1 MHEPY
6 TYFSLHR
13 LCSLGVK
20 KSMSL
25 INDANKADM
34 ENVMMSIHNTFARDI
49 KFIQD
54 AKRIILSTDPN
65 YNYLYKSVRGSVSTV
80 QRQITEKTFKARVLY
95 VGRQED
101 GLFDA
106 EANAQ
111 IKVEKHIGEVRIK
124 VDATGHQY
132 LKDAKR
138 VELDG
143 RMFTVSSDERP
154 HGLFSPQFYTFYL
167 KPINS

>member
-1 MHEPY
+1 
-6 TYFSLHR
+6 
-13 LCSLGVK
+13 
-20 KSMSL
+20 MSL

-101 GLFDA
+101 GLFDS

>member
-1 MHEPY
+1 
-6 TYFSLHR
+6 
-13 LCSLGVK
+13 
-20 KSMSL
+20 MSL
-25 INDANKADM
+25 INDANKLDM
-34 ENVMMSIHNTFARDI
+34 ANVMKTVHETFARDI
-49 KFIQD
+49 KFIKD

-80 QRQITEKTFKARVLY
+80 KREITEKIFKARILY
-95 VGRQED
+95 VGRQQD
-101 GLFDA
+101 GLFDS

-111 IKVEKHIGEVRIK
+111 IKVEKNIGEVRIK
-124 VDATGHQY
+124 VDSTGHSY
-132 LKDAKR
+132 LKEAKR

-143 RMFTVSSDERP
+143 RLFTVSSDERP

>member
-1 MHEPY
+1 
-6 TYFSLHR
+6 
-13 LCSLGVK
+13 
-20 KSMSL
+20 MSL
-25 INDANKADM
+25 INDANKLDM
-34 ENVMMSIHNTFARDI
+34 ANVMKTVHETFARDI
-49 KFIQD
+49 KFIKD

-80 QRQITEKTFKARVLY
+80 KREITEKTFKARILY

-101 GLFDA
+101 GLFDS

-111 IKVEKHIGEVRIK
+111 IKVEKNIGEVRIK
-124 VDATGHQY
+124 VDSTGHSY
-132 LKDAKR
+132 LKEAKR

-143 RMFTVSSDERP
+143 RLFTVSSDERP